1 MRKHSR
7 IWAVLGLLILTI
19 CLWGCGDKAG
29 TTTEKK
35 ESISS
40 LSESDYG
47 KYMDAYL
54 DYANAHENDH
64 AGYKCGY
71 AMTLDAADYP
81 VLVMAYLKDDQSSS
95 DDYYD
100 DDYYGEYD
108 SDYSDDRSEAGSPYM
123 YWDFLGYK
131 DGEVETI
138 EELTASED
146 ERIIINCDGIVA
158 KRKDSSEGQIYL
170 IKKGKWQELY
180 SYAIDRSQGVAL
192 AYING
197 KDGKQTVK
205 FQDEDGNLTTA
216 NDFEKEIKKL
226 FRTIYGKN
234 DYYTETIK
242 NMTLYEILAD
252 DTVAVSPVLYAGEK
266 DAADDYNEASAIYN
280 KMQFQTVVS
289 DMKEQWIHT
298 QNGLYSYLVD
308 DRYHMVKP
316 DTDDKFYELDCKG
329 LLRRDMNWI
338 KDTKFVEEADGA
350 FFAEWLS
357 DWARDYLDNDQ
368 INDDPYKSFSDVEDE
383 AWIENELGMGDKT
396 GETDQDD
403 ITPKTND
410 DEIVLTVDEKK
421 EMLSSFVQ
429 WFYSEE
435 RLSKLAAWNELTG
448 ASSPLIGYWQ
458 GEHVGM
464 AVMNYT
470 DPKHGGLYFYI
481 LNDEHGSCSNGSSSN
496 TGFYTIY
503 AGSEKDNIKV
513 WLDYGAEKGLIKVV
527 DDTHITLQYENYE
540 YKEVTETLTKGEVPD
555 TILDQYTGNW
565 IGGTDGNGK
574 SDDISVSVDD
584 DNGDIYIN
592 SNRTNLWSHYE
603 DSVCLYNG
611 DGVLVRMS
619 TETDQAYDPAFGYF
633 PQYTTTTLIL
643 DDETLD
649 YVSCHRFNEGTDKT
663 FRVVMQGYGYKRVPE
678 GEEPWETAYRNYM
691 EYIEDSKCAL
701 FYLNDD
707 DIPEIYFYDTGHVG
721 TYEDGSVHIYENVNG
736 HGDKSVCRIQPNTL
750 VYAPRSN
757 KFVTTKGSDLEGH
770 ELNGEELK
778 VYSGSS
784 LTDGKNPNDYQ
795 HGISI
800 LEKDN
805 LTGEKVIFYDTVE
818 AAKKALMGN

>member
-1 MRKHSR
+1 MRKYSK

-35 ESISS
+35 EGANS
-40 LSESDYG
+40 LSKSDYG

-64 AGYKCGY
+64 AGYDCGY

-81 VLVMAYLKDDQSSS
+81 VLVMIYLKADQNSSD

-100 DDYYGEYD
+100 EYD
-108 SDYSDDRSEAGSPYM
+108 SDYSDERSEAGSPYM

-131 DGEVETI
+131 NGEVERI

-146 ERIIINCDGIVA
+146 ERVIINCDGIVA

-216 NDFEKEIKKL
+216 NDYEKEIKKF

-234 DYYTETIK
+234 DYYTETIQ
-242 NMTLYEILAD
+242 NMTLYELLAD
-252 DTVAVSPVLYAGEK
+252 DTVAVSPVIYAGEK
-266 DAADDYNEASAIYN
+266 NAADDYNEASAIYN
-280 KMQFQTVVS
+280 KMQFQTVIS

-298 QNGLYSYLVD
+298 QDGLYSYLVD
-308 DRYHMVKP
+308 DRYRMVKP
-316 DTDDKFYELDCKG
+316 DTDGKFYELDCKG

-338 KDTKFVEEADGA
+338 KDTKFVEEADGG
-350 FFAEWLS
+350 FFCEWLS
-357 DWARDYLDNDQ
+357 DWASDYLDNEY
-368 INDDPYKSFSDVEDE
+368 INDDTYKIFSDMEDN
-383 AWIENELGMGDKT
+383 AWIGNKLGMGDKT
-396 GETDQDD
+396 GEADQDD
-403 ITPKTND
+403 TDTETND

-435 RLSKLAAWNELTG
+435 RHSKLAAWNDLTG

-458 GEHVGM
+458 GEHIGM
-464 AVMNYT
+464 AVINYT
-470 DPKHGGLYFYI
+470 DIKYGGLYFYI
-481 LNDEHGSCSNGSSSN
+481 LNTLEDGRMG
-496 TGFYTIY
+496 YTKIY
-503 AGSEKDNIKV
+503 EGN
-513 WLDYGAEKGLIKVV
+513 AEKIRLNNHMDLKLE
-527 DDTHITLQYENYE
+527 DDTHITLSYEQWNGEEEEE
-540 YKEVTETLTKGEVPD
+540 YSESLTKGEVPQ
-555 TILDQYTGNW
+555 TVLDEYAGKW
-565 IGGTDGNGK
+565 IDVFGEKGCI
-574 SDDISVSVDD
+574 DISFDAEH
-584 DNGDIYIN
+584 GDININ
-592 SNRTNLWSHYE
+592 GEKTN
-603 DSVCLYNG
+603 DSPEKAENTYLYSS
-611 DGVLVRMS
+611 DGVLVCLTS
-619 TETDQAYDPAFGYF
+619 DVTQAYDSEYGSF
-633 PQYTTTTLIL
+633 PQYATTTLTL
-643 DDETLD
+643 NDDKLSYE
-649 YVSCHRFNEGTDKT
+649 VEGYYDDRTDNT
-663 FRVVMQGYGYKRVPE
+663 VRIDENGYGYERVPE

-736 HGDKSVCRIQPNTL
+736 YGDKSVCRIQPNTL

-757 KFVTTKGSDLEGH
+757 KFVTTNSHDLEEF
-770 ELNGEELK
+770 ELNGENLK
-778 VYSGSS
+778 VY
-784 LTDGKNPNDYQ
+784 DGYNLGEGEDPNDYQ
-795 HGISI
+795 HGISF
-800 LEKDN
+800 LAEDN

-818 AAKKALMGN
+818 EAKKALMGN

>member
-35 ESISS
+35 EGANS
-40 LSESDYG
+40 LSKSDYG

-64 AGYKCGY
+64 AGYDCGY

-81 VLVMAYLKDDQSSS
+81 VLVMIYLKADQNSSD

-100 DDYYGEYD
+100 EYD
-108 SDYSDDRSEAGSPYM
+108 SDYSDERSEAGSPYM

-131 DGEVETI
+131 NGEVERI

-146 ERIIINCDGIVA
+146 ERVIINCDGIVA

-170 IKKGKWQELY
+170 LKKGKWQELY
-180 SYAIDRSQGVAL
+180 SYAIDGSQGVAL
-192 AYING
+192 AYINS

-216 NDFEKEIKKL
+216 NDYEKEIKKL

-234 DYYTETIK
+234 EYYTEVIQ
-242 NMTLYEILAD
+242 NMTLYELLAD
-252 DTVAVSPVLYAGEK
+252 DTVAVSPVLYAEKK
-266 DAADDYNEASAIYN
+266 DAFDDYNEAAIVYS
-280 KMQFQTVVS
+280 KMQFQTVIS

-298 QNGLYSYLVD
+298 QDGLYSYLVD
-308 DRYHMVKP
+308 DRYRMVKP
-316 DTDDKFYELDCKG
+316 DRFYEFDCKG
-329 LLRRDMNWI
+329 LLRRDLNWI
-338 KDTKFVEEADGA
+338 KDTKFVEEAKGA

-357 DWARDYLDNDQ
+357 DWARDYLDNDH

-383 AWIENELGMGDKT
+383 AWIENELGMSDKT

-403 ITPKTND
+403 ITSKTD
-410 DEIVLTVDEKK
+410 ADEIVLTVDEKK

-470 DPKHGGLYFYI
+470 DIERGGLYFYI
-481 LNDEHGSCSNGSSSN
+481 LSTLGDGGMDFTS
-496 TGFYTIY
+496 IY
-503 AGSEKDNIKV
+503 EGN
-513 WLDYGAEKGLIKVV
+513 AEKITLVNAMDLKLE
-527 DDTHITLQYENYE
+527 DDTHITLSYEQWNGEEEEE
-540 YKEVTETLTKGEVPD
+540 YSESLTKGEVPQ
-555 TILDQYTGNW
+555 TVLDEYAGKW
-565 IGGTDGNGK
+565 IDGFGEK
-574 SDDISVSVDD
+574 GCIDISFDAEHGHINI
-584 DNGDIYIN
+584 NGEKTNGLPEKAENIY
-592 SNRTNLWSHYE
+592 
-603 DSVCLYNG
+603 LYSG
-611 DGVLVRMS
+611 DGALVCFTSDVTQDYDSKYS
-619 TETDQAYDPAFGYF
+619 TF
-633 PQYTTTTLIL
+633 PQYATTTLVL
-643 DDETLD
+643 SDDKLYYE
-649 YVSCHRFNEGTDKT
+649 VEGHYDDGTGCTDDIEE
-663 FRVVMQGYGYKRVPE
+663 RGYGYERVPE
-678 GEEPWETAYRNYM
+678 GEEPWETSYRNYM
-691 EYIEDSKCAL
+691 GDLGDSKCAL

-707 DIPEIYFYDTGHVG
+707 DIPEIYFYDTGYVG
-721 TYEDGSVHIYENVNG
+721 TYEEGSVRIYENVKSNG
-736 HGDKSVCRIQPNTL
+736 DRSVCCIQPNTL

-757 KFVTTKGSDLEGH
+757 KFVITQGSDLEGH
-770 ELNGEELK
+770 ELNGEKLEA
-778 VYSGSS
+778 YNGR
-784 LTDGKNPNDYQ
+784 TMTEGKDPNDYQ
-795 HGISI
+795 HGISF
-800 LEKDN
+800 LAEDN

-818 AAKKALMGN
+818 EAKKALMGN

>member
-1 MRKHSR
+1 MRKYSK

-35 ESISS
+35 EGANS
-40 LSESDYG
+40 LSKSDYG

-64 AGYKCGY
+64 AGYDCGY

-81 VLVMAYLKDDQSSS
+81 VLVMIYLKADQNSSD

-100 DDYYGEYD
+100 EYD
-108 SDYSDDRSEAGSPYM
+108 SDYSDERSEAGSPYM

-131 DGEVETI
+131 NGEVERI

-146 ERIIINCDGIVA
+146 ERVIINCDGIVA

-216 NDFEKEIKKL
+216 NDYEKEIKKL

-234 DYYTETIK
+234 EYYTEVIQ
-242 NMTLYEILAD
+242 NMTLYELLAD
-252 DTVAVSPVLYAGEK
+252 DTVAVSPVLYAEKK
-266 DAADDYNEASAIYN
+266 DAFDDYNEAAIVYS
-280 KMQFQTVVS
+280 KMQFQTIIS

-298 QNGLYSYLVD
+298 QDGLYSYLVD
-308 DRYHMVKP
+308 DRYRMVKP
-316 DTDDKFYELDCKG
+316 DRFYEFDCKG
-329 LLRRDMNWI
+329 LLRRDLNWI
-338 KDTKFVEEADGA
+338 KDTKFVEEADGG
-350 FFAEWLS
+350 FFCEWLS
-357 DWARDYLDNDQ
+357 DWASDYLDNEY
-368 INDDPYKSFSDVEDE
+368 INDDTYKIFSDMEDN
-383 AWIENELGMGDKT
+383 AWIGNKLGMGDKT
-396 GETDQDD
+396 GEADQDD
-403 ITPKTND
+403 TDTETND

-435 RLSKLAAWNELTG
+435 RHSKLAAWNDLTG

-458 GEHVGM
+458 GEHIGM
-464 AVMNYT
+464 AVINYT
-470 DPKHGGLYFYI
+470 DIKYGGLYFYI
-481 LNDEHGSCSNGSSSN
+481 LNTLEDGRMG
-496 TGFYTIY
+496 YTKIY
-503 AGSEKDNIKV
+503 EGN
-513 WLDYGAEKGLIKVV
+513 AEKITLVNAMDLKLE
-527 DDTHITLQYENYE
+527 DDTHITLSYEQWNGEEEEE
-540 YKEVTETLTKGEVPD
+540 YSESLTKGEVPQ
-555 TILDQYTGNW
+555 TVLDEYAGKW
-565 IGGTDGNGK
+565 IDVFGEKGCI
-574 SDDISVSVDD
+574 DISFDAEH
-584 DNGDIYIN
+584 GDININ
-592 SNRTNLWSHYE
+592 GEKTN
-603 DSVCLYNG
+603 DSPEKAENTYLYSS
-611 DGVLVRMS
+611 DGVLVCLAS
-619 TETDQAYDPAFGYF
+619 DVTQAYDSEYGSF
-633 PQYTTTTLIL
+633 PQYATTTLTL
-643 DDETLD
+643 NDSELSYEVEGYYDD
-649 YVSCHRFNEGTDKT
+649 RTDNT
-663 FRVVMQGYGYKRVPE
+663 VRIDENGYGYERVPE

-736 HGDKSVCRIQPNTL
+736 YGDKSVCRIQPNTL

-757 KFVTTKGSDLEGH
+757 KFVTTNSHDLEEF
-770 ELNGEELK
+770 ELNGENLK
-778 VYSGSS
+778 VYNGYN
-784 LTDGKNPNDYQ
+784 LGEGEDPNDYQ
-795 HGISI
+795 HGISF
-800 LEKDN
+800 LAEDN

>member
-35 ESISS
+35 EGANS
-40 LSESDYG
+40 LSKSDYG

-64 AGYKCGY
+64 AGYDCGY

-81 VLVMAYLKDDQSSS
+81 VLVMIYLKADQNSSD

-100 DDYYGEYD
+100 EYD
-108 SDYSDDRSEAGSPYM
+108 SDYSDERSEAGSPYM

-131 DGEVETI
+131 NGEVERI

-146 ERIIINCDGIVA
+146 ERVIINCDGIVA

-170 IKKGKWQELY
+170 LKKGKWQELY
-180 SYAIDRSQGVAL
+180 SYAIDGSQGVDL
-192 AYING
+192 AYINS

-216 NDFEKEIKKL
+216 NDYEKEIKKL

-234 DYYTETIK
+234 EYYTEVIQ
-242 NMTLYEILAD
+242 NMTLYELLAD
-252 DTVAVSPVLYAGEK
+252 DTVAVSPVLYAEKK
-266 DAADDYNEASAIYN
+266 DAFDDYNEAAIVYS
-280 KMQFQTVVS
+280 KMQFQTIIS

-298 QNGLYSYLVD
+298 QDGLYSYLVD
-308 DRYHMVKP
+308 DRYRMVKP
-316 DTDDKFYELDCKG
+316 DRFYEFDCKG
-329 LLRRDMNWI
+329 LLRRDLNWI
-338 KDTKFVEEADGA
+338 KDTKFVEEADGG
-350 FFAEWLS
+350 FFCEWLS
-357 DWARDYLDNDQ
+357 DWASDYLDNEY
-368 INDDPYKSFSDVEDE
+368 INDDTYKIFSDMEDN
-383 AWIENELGMGDKT
+383 AWIGNKLGMGDKT
-396 GETDQDD
+396 GEADQDD
-403 ITPKTND
+403 TDTETND

-435 RLSKLAAWNELTG
+435 RHSKLAAWNDLTG

-458 GEHVGM
+458 GEHIGM

-470 DPKHGGLYFYI
+470 DIKYGGLYFYI
-481 LNDEHGSCSNGSSSN
+481 LNTLEDGRIG
-496 TGFYTIY
+496 YTKIY
-503 AGSEKDNIKV
+503 EGN
-513 WLDYGAEKGLIKVV
+513 AEKITLVNAMDLKLE
-527 DDTHITLQYENYE
+527 DDTHITLSYEQWNGEEEEQYSER
-540 YKEVTETLTKGEVPD
+540 LTKGEVPQ
-555 TILDQYTGNW
+555 TVLDEYAGKW
-565 IGGTDGNGK
+565 IDVFGEKGCI
-574 SDDISVSVDD
+574 DISFDAEH
-584 DNGDIYIN
+584 GDININ
-592 SNRTNLWSHYE
+592 GEKTN
-603 DSVCLYNG
+603 DSPEKAENTYLYSS
-611 DGVLVRMS
+611 DGVLVCLAS
-619 TETDQAYDPAFGYF
+619 DVTQAYDSEYGSF
-633 PQYTTTTLIL
+633 PQYATTTLTL
-643 DDETLD
+643 NDSELSYEVEGYYDD
-649 YVSCHRFNEGTDKT
+649 RTDNT
-663 FRVVMQGYGYKRVPE
+663 VRIDENGYGYERVPE

-736 HGDKSVCRIQPNTL
+736 YGDKSVCRIQPNTL

-757 KFVTTKGSDLEGH
+757 KFVTTNSHDLEEF
-770 ELNGEELK
+770 ELNGENLK
-778 VYSGSS
+778 VY
-784 LTDGKNPNDYQ
+784 DGYNLGEGEDPNDYQ
-795 HGISI
+795 HGISF
-800 LEKDN
+800 LAEDN

>member
-1 MRKHSR
+1 MRKYSK

-35 ESISS
+35 EGANS
-40 LSESDYG
+40 LSKSDYG

-64 AGYKCGY
+64 AGYDCGY

-81 VLVMAYLKDDQSSS
+81 VLVMIYLKADQNSSD

-100 DDYYGEYD
+100 EYD
-108 SDYSDDRSEAGSPYM
+108 SDYSDERSEAGSPYM

-131 DGEVETI
+131 NGEVERI

-158 KRKDSSEGQIYL
+158 KRNDSSEGQIYL

-234 DYYTETIK
+234 EYYTEVIQ
-242 NMTLYEILAD
+242 NMTLYELLAD
-252 DTVAVSPVLYAGEK
+252 DTVAVSPVLYAEKK
-266 DAADDYNEASAIYN
+266 DAFDDYNEAAIVYS
-280 KMQFQTVVS
+280 KMQFQTIIS

-298 QNGLYSYLVD
+298 QDGLYSYLVD
-308 DRYHMVKP
+308 DRYRMVKP
-316 DTDDKFYELDCKG
+316 DRFYEFDCKG
-329 LLRRDMNWI
+329 LLRRDLNWI
-338 KDTKFVEEADGA
+338 KDTKFVEEADGV
-350 FFAEWLS
+350 FFCEWLS
-357 DWARDYLDNDQ
+357 DWASDYLDNEY
-368 INDDPYKSFSDVEDE
+368 INDDTYKIFSDMEDN
-383 AWIENELGMGDKT
+383 AWIGNKLGMGDKT
-396 GETDQDD
+396 GEADQDD
-403 ITPKTND
+403 TDTETND

-435 RLSKLAAWNELTG
+435 RHSKLAAWNDLTG

-458 GEHVGM
+458 GEHIGM
-464 AVMNYT
+464 AVINYT
-470 DPKHGGLYFYI
+470 DIKYGGLYFYI
-481 LNDEHGSCSNGSSSN
+481 LNTLEDGRMG
-496 TGFYTIY
+496 YTKIY
-503 AGSEKDNIKV
+503 EGN
-513 WLDYGAEKGLIKVV
+513 AEKIRLNNHMDLKLE
-527 DDTHITLQYENYE
+527 DDTHITLSYKLRNGDWNEAVE
-540 YKEVTETLTKGEVPD
+540 YSESLTKGEVSQ
-555 TILDQYTGNW
+555 TILDKYAGKW
-565 IGGTDGNGK
+565 IDVFGEKGCI
-574 SDDISVSVDD
+574 DISFDAEH
-584 DNGDIYIN
+584 GDININ
-592 SNRTNLWSHYE
+592 GEKTN
-603 DSVCLYNG
+603 DSPEKAENTYLYSS
-611 DGVLVRMS
+611 DGVLVCLAS
-619 TETDQAYDPAFGYF
+619 DVTQAYDSEYGSF
-633 PQYTTTTLIL
+633 PQYATTTLTL
-643 DDETLD
+643 NDSELSYEVEGYYDD
-649 YVSCHRFNEGTDKT
+649 RTDNT
-663 FRVVMQGYGYKRVPE
+663 VRIDENGYGYERVPE

-736 HGDKSVCRIQPNTL
+736 YGDKSVCRIQPNTL

-757 KFVTTKGSDLEGH
+757 KFVTTNSHDLEEF
-770 ELNGEELK
+770 ELNGENLK
-778 VYSGSS
+778 VYNGYN
-784 LTDGKNPNDYQ
+784 LGEGEDPNDYQ
-795 HGISI
+795 HGISF
-800 LEKDN
+800 LAEDN